1 MHNDLVNEIER
12 LFAEIKK
19 MIEQQKID
27 EEQERL
33 RRLQVSDP

>member
-19 MIEQQKID
+19 MIEQQKIA

>member
-1 MHNDLVNEIER
+1 MQNDLVNEIER

-19 MIEQQKID
+19 MIEQQKIA

-33 RRLQVSDP
+33 QRLQVSDP